1 MNQCEDRHEPKYRI
15 KYKPAKGNRYS
26 PEWIVCEAC
35 FENKKQFGNE
45 DDIMSIEIMA

>member
-35 FENKKQFGNE
+35 FENKNNLAMKM
-45 DDIMSIEIMA
+45 ILCPLK